1 MSSKRRSATRIL
13 LLSLPFITIIPF
25 CGIPVVVADGL
36 RVELQPEETTVGI
49 GETLSYTVTV
59 INDGGET
66 VEYDGWTEL
75 YLPNGQPYPGNPF
88 LGPVPVVLETGDSLS
103 RQFSHEVLPI
113 APTGP
118 YEYWCKVGSYPW
130 FKAAQDSFAFEVI
143 PEFPRRLWDL
153 TLESTS
159 FGGGAVG
166 DIDKDGKPEIV
177 FGTYFGDEHL
187 YALNAEDG
195 SILWKF
201 YDLGGPMDAS
211 VTIADVDLDGDPEIV
226 SASSWGILFCL
237 DGAGELEWRFPE
249 TGYINCTDSPPA
261 VEDMDGDGKPEI
273 VFGAWGGDLYVLNGE
288 DGSVVWN
295 ANYGSEN
302 YIQSQPAILDID
314 GIGGPDIVFGTW
326 GDNKV
331 YAVSGDGG
339 AVIWTYPTGDY
350 IYHGPSFADIDDDG
364 LNELVVGGYDGY
376 IRALNA
382 EDGSLLWSYHEGS
395 APYAPVAI
403 ADLDNEPGYEI
414 VGASSKLV
422 VLSSEGELLWEYPTG
437 GSIFRG
443 AAVADTDGDGWLDLV
458 FGSSDCKL
466 RAVRGLDGAL
476 LWDYSSGSG
485 YSIDHH
491 PVIHDFDG
499 DGTLDVFFVG
509 GGDYNNRYGRAYAIQ
524 AGPGTG
530 PGWPMFMHDHRHSGC
545 FDGYE

>member
-1 MSSKRRSATRIL
+1 MTGKPRSATLFFSL
-13 LLSLPFITIIPF
+13 LLIFLVLALSAGASAAT
-25 CGIPVVVADGL
+25 DDL
-36 RVELQPEETTVGI
+36 RVSLDPENTIVGI

-59 INDGGET
+59 VNGGT
-66 VEYDGWTEL
+66 DPVDYDGWTEL

-88 LGPVPVVLETGDSLS
+88 LGPAPVSLDPGDSVSLS
-103 RQFSHEVLPI
+103 LSHEVLAS
-113 APTGP
+113 APLGT
-118 YEYWCKVGSYPW
+118 YEYWCKIGIHPW

-143 PEFPRRLWDL
+143 PDFPRRLWDL
-153 TLESTS
+153 ELESNS
-159 FGGGAVG
+159 FGGAAVG
-166 DIDKDGKPEIV
+166 DIDDDDRPEIV

-211 VTIADVDLDGDPEIV
+211 VVIADVDLDDEPEVI

-237 DGAGELEWRFPE
+237 DGAGNLEWRFPAA
-249 TGYINCTDSPPA
+249 GYINCTDSPPA
-261 VEDMDGDGKPEI
+261 VEDMDGDLKPEI
-273 VFGAWGGDLYVLNGE
+273 VFGAWGGDFYVLNGE
-288 DGSVVWN
+288 DGSLCWH

-314 GIGGPDIVFGTW
+314 GAGGPDIVFGTW
-326 GDNKV
+326 GDNMV
-331 YAVSGDGG
+331 YAVSGDDGS
-339 AVIWTYPTGDY
+339 VLWTYPTGDY
-350 IYHGPSFADIDDDG
+350 IYHGPSFADIDGDG

-376 IRALNA
+376 ITALNA
-382 EDGSLLWSYHEGS
+382 EDGSLLWSYREGS

-422 VLSSEGELLWEYPTG
+422 VLSAEGELLWEYPTG

-443 AAVADTDGDGWLDLV
+443 ATVADIDGDGWLDLV

-466 RAVRGLDGAL
+466 RAVRGLDGSL
-476 LWDYSSGSG
+476 LWDYPAGSG

-491 PVIHDFDG
+491 PTIHDFDG
-499 DGTLDVFFVG
+499 DGSLDVFFVG

-545 FDGYE
+545 FEGP